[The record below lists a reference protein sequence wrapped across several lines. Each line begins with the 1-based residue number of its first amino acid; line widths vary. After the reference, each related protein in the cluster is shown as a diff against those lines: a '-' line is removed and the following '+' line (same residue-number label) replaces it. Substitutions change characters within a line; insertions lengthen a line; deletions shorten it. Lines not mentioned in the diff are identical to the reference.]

1 MIVDTLSGAIQ
12 DIWPMLVIFLVVII
26 AIRISYIKINHE
38 RFIFYKEFLNLIFII
53 YVLLLLFS
61 F

>member
-1 MIVDTLSGAIQ
+1 MIVDTLSSAIK

-38 RFIFYKEFLNLIFII
+38 KFIFYK
-53 YVLLLLFS
+53 
-61 F
+61 